1 MSEIKM
7 RKPTNTMARSESS
20 VERRRRQRRQQWI
33 HKNTFFSPFF
43 GTEHHVKHETVSCS
57 VSHFGSLNTSATFKS
72 HIVINHLWKITTNFL
87 FRAHT
92 KRTLKNHSHFLSY
105 MCVFFTTFFHLLC
118 GRFLLLWLLSLR
130 LCVISLYAQLACM
143 WSIIMTAATKS
154 AHTILT
160 HTRSWIRP
168 DFWHNL

>member
-1 MSEIKM
+1 MSSEHSATIHTTPFEHTADNKLHFVPVDLAREKKNILHNEMNEIKM
-7 RKPTNTMARSESS
+7 RKPKNTMARSDSS
-20 VERRRRQRRQQWI
+20 VERRQQRRRRQRWI
-33 HKNTFFSPFF
+33 HKNTYFFSPFF

-105 MCVFFTTFFHLLC
+105 MCVC
-118 GRFLLLWLLSLR
+118 VFLLLLFSFTLR
-130 LCVISLYAQLACM
+130 
-143 WSIIMTAATKS
+143 
-154 AHTILT
+154 
-160 HTRSWIRP
+160 
-168 DFWHNL
+168 